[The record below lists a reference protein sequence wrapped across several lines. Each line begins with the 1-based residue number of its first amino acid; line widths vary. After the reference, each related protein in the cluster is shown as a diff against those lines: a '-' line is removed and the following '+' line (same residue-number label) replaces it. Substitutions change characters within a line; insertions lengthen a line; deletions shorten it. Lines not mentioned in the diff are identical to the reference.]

1 MGRDRMH
8 KKHSETER
16 LGEGTR
22 ESLRDKEIREKR
34 LGVTEG
40 QGVSERK
47 KRNGETLRKTLKTS

>member
-1 MGRDRMH
+1 MN

-40 QGVSERK
+40 QEVSERK